1 MKIKEQVFV
10 VTGGGNG
17 IGREVVLNLLQKG
30 ASVAAIDLSESALK
44 ETQKLAKSE
53 STKLSLHTVDIS
65 DIKMVEGLLEAVMK
79 AHGTVDGLINVAGII
94 QPFIPVSELSYE
106 KVKQVMDVN
115 FYGTLFMVK
124 TFLPELLKRPEAHIT
139 NISSMGGFVPVP
151 GQSIYGASKAAVKL
165 MTEGLHS
172 ELKDTNVGVT
182 IVFPGGVETNIMKNS
197 GATFSRSGD
206 TGANTKIKLLT
217 AAQAAEIIVEG
228 TRKKKYRVLAGKD
241 AKFLD
246 FYTRLSPK
254 KAAKVI
260 ADKLSM

>member
-1 MKIKEQVFV
+1 
-10 VTGGGNG
+10 
-17 IGREVVLNLLQKG
+17 LNLLQKG
-30 ASVAAIDLSESALK
+30 AKVAAVDLSEKGLK
-44 ETQKLAKSE
+44 ETQKLAE
-53 STKLSLHTVDIS
+53 GHQANLSLHPADIS
-65 DIKMVEGLLEAVMK
+65 DLKQVESLVDAVMN
-79 AHGTVDGLINVAGII
+79 AHGAVDGLINVAGII
-94 QPFIPVSELSYE
+94 QPFIPVNELSYE

-115 FYGTLFMVK
+115 FYGTLYMVK

-182 IVFPGGVETNIMKNS
+182 IVFPGGVQTDIMKNS
-197 GATFSRSGD
+197 GAEFSRKD
-206 TGANTKIKLLT
+206 GAAANAKMKLLT
-217 AAQAAEIIVEG
+217 AVEAAEIIVEG
-228 TRKKKYRVLAGKD
+228 TKKKKYRVLAGKD

-246 FYTRLSPK
+246 FYSRLSPK